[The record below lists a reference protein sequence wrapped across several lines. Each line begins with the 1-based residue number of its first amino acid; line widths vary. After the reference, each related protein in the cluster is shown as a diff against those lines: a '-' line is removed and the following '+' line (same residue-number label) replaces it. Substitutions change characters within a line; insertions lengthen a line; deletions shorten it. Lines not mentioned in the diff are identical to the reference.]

1 MWTLIKDK
9 TQYNAA
15 MDRIIEL
22 ADSDLVENTPEFE
35 EFELLS
41 LLIKHYEDKKYP
53 TPKTDPVRAIKFVM
67 EQNNLKNKDMKPYL
81 GSLSKVSEIL
91 NYKRPLTL
99 KMIRALHNG
108 LGIPY
113 ELLIDEYPLVCKSL
127 SVDMLIS
134 SSFEFINL
142 SFEFINKV
150 SHVSIPAFSV
160 TGSKTETSVTI

>member
-67 EQNNLKNKDMKPYL
+67 EQNNLTPNDMIPYF
-81 GSLSKVSEIL
+81 GSTSKVSEVL
-91 NYKRPLTL
+91 NYKRALNL
-99 KMIRALHNG
+99 KMMRKLHKD
-108 LGIPY
+108 LKMPLA
-113 ELLIDEYPLVCKSL
+113 LLIDEYPLQPTKTDSAIKAVKDL
-127 SVDMLIS
+127 LKPS
-134 SSFEFINL
+134 STFQFNVKI
-142 SFEFINKV
+142 
-150 SHVSIPAFSV
+150 
-160 TGSKTETSVTI
+160 G